1 MDWHR
6 VARTVQELGQQGCG
20 GLALWDFLDFVVT
33 YPTPVFVLLLPFI
46 EQHVSENVCHNQ
58 MRFEI
63 MAPGMAEFKL
73 TKHRY
78 WSFGYCTVLQLNSIF

>member
-46 EQHVSENVCHNQ
+46 EQHVRRALVLVFNLLPFIVKYAGD
-58 MRFEI
+58 FY
-63 MAPGMAEFKL
+63 AE
-73 TKHRY
+73 
-78 WSFGYCTVLQLNSIF
+78 SPN

>member
-1 MDWHR
+1 MTTQSHVVAGLKILLICFEKNLAMDWHR

-46 EQHVSENVCHNQ
+46 EQHVRKQTHLVATT
-58 MRFEI
+58 I
-63 MAPGMAEFKL
+63 
-73 TKHRY
+73 
-78 WSFGYCTVLQLNSIF
+78 